1 MENLTNF
8 LYNRFQ
14 FSQQQQ
20 QNILLTEQSI
30 SETDLLAGHR
40 ATNYLLTP
48 AAHLN
53 LTHHYHFWVAH
64 YVNNNVVGRVTRSFF
79 RNLYLAYYI
88 ILSPFNSI
96 MQDRKITQA
105 NFKQFTSFKKK
116 KGQKIEQITEI
127 DAIAK
132 EKHFQDIESI
142 PQNWQQF
149 RFIVSYS
156 DVFFPFVCLQ
166 CYQQSLESDAKKWA
180 SCIF

>member
-132 EKHFQDIESI
+132 KNIFKISKVYLRI
-142 PQNWQQF
+142 GNNFVSQF
-149 RFIVSYS
+149 PILMFSSLLY
-156 DVFFPFVCLQ
+156 VCNAINRAWNLMQ
-166 CYQQSLESDAKKWA
+166 KKWA

>member
-64 YVNNNVVGRVTRSFF
+64 YVNNNVVGKSDEIIFLKFIFSRY
-79 RNLYLAYYI
+79 YLCPLFY
-88 ILSPFNSI
+88 
-96 MQDRKITQA
+96 DVWKERKITWA
-105 NFKQFTSFKKK
+105 NNFNMHLWSILLFFLKSKGWKIKQNNRNKCNRQRKT
-116 KGQKIEQITEI
+116 
-127 DAIAK
+127 
-132 EKHFQDIESI
+132 
-142 PQNWQQF
+142 
-149 RFIVSYS
+149 
-156 DVFFPFVCLQ
+156 
-166 CYQQSLESDAKKWA
+166 
-180 SCIF
+180 

>member
-64 YVNNNVVGRVTRSFF
+64 YVNNDVVGRVTRSFF

-88 ILSPFNSI
+88 IFVSLQFYYVGQENNLS
-96 MQDRKITQA
+96 K
-105 NFKQFTSFKKK
+105 
-116 KGQKIEQITEI
+116 
-127 DAIAK
+127 
-132 EKHFQDIESI
+132 
-142 PQNWQQF
+142 
-149 RFIVSYS
+149 
-156 DVFFPFVCLQ
+156 
-166 CYQQSLESDAKKWA
+166 
-180 SCIF
+180 

>member
-8 LYNRFQ
+8 PYNGFQ

-20 QNILLTEQSI
+20 QNILLTELSL

-64 YVNNNVVGRVTRSFF
+64 YVNNNIVGRVTRSFF

-88 ILSPFNSI
+88 IFVSLQFYYVEQENNLS
-96 MQDRKITQA
+96 K
-105 NFKQFTSFKKK
+105 
-116 KGQKIEQITEI
+116 
-127 DAIAK
+127 
-132 EKHFQDIESI
+132 
-142 PQNWQQF
+142 
-149 RFIVSYS
+149 
-156 DVFFPFVCLQ
+156 
-166 CYQQSLESDAKKWA
+166 
-180 SCIF
+180 

>member
-20 QNILLTEQSI
+20 QQNILLTEQSV

-64 YVNNNVVGRVTRSFF
+64 YVNNNVVGQVTRSFF
-79 RNLYLAYYI
+79 WNLYLAYYI
-88 ILSPFNSI
+88 IFVSF
-96 MQDRKITQA
+96 
-105 NFKQFTSFKKK
+105 QFYYV
-116 KGQKIEQITEI
+116 GQENNPGK
-127 DAIAK
+127 
-132 EKHFQDIESI
+132 
-142 PQNWQQF
+142 
-149 RFIVSYS
+149 
-156 DVFFPFVCLQ
+156 
-166 CYQQSLESDAKKWA
+166 
-180 SCIF
+180 